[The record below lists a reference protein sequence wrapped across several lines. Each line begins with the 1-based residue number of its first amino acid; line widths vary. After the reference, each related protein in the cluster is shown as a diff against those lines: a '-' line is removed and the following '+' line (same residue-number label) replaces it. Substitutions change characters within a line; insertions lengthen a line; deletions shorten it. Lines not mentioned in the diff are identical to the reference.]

1 MVSRL
6 VFGSFGLRRT
16 FPCPDTAD
24 VSVDTALVSVDTS
37 LVSENTVLVLES
49 RALVSEDTALVSLFP
64 CPWSFHRC
72 GYCTSLLGPCGGAC
86 TGALLVLSGCVCCR
100 RRGCSIH
107 YIWSCCKCSSSSRTL
122 TSPSWRRG
130 FSHGP
135 DFSAFPYSSSSCRT
149 RSGCPG
155 CAVASSATGALLS
168 MYVAVLTQR
177 QIPAALC
184 AGWAPGP
191 FIDLSVGS
199 VSGVFCCGLVVVTPP
214 PVMKVVMSWAIQTFL
229 CGGSRLPFGSGEIS
243 FRVCKLA
250 KRRSKRFCAEVRGF
264 LSEAV
269 QFPFGFASWRKG
281 DPNVSVRRIE
291 ASFRKRC
298 NSLSGL
304 QVGEK
309 AIQTFLCGGSRLPFG
324 SGAIPFR
331 VCKLAKRRSK
341 RFCAEDRGFLSEAV
355 QFPFGFVS

>member
-1 MVSRL
+1 MSLVVSRL
-6 VFGSFGLRRT
+6 VFGSFSLRRT

-72 GYCTSLLGPCGGAC
+72 GYCTSLLGPCSGAC
-86 TGALLVLSGCVCCR
+86 TGTFLVLSGCVCCR
-100 RRGCSIH
+100 RRGYSIH
-107 YIWSCCKCSSSSRTL
+107 YIWSCCRCSSSSRTL

-130 FSHGP
+130 FSLGP

-155 CAVASSATGALLS
+155 CAVASSATGAVLS

-243 FRVCKLA
+243 F
-250 KRRSKRFCAEVRGF
+250 
-264 LSEAV
+264 
-269 QFPFGFASWRKG
+269 
-281 DPNVSVRRIE
+281 
-291 ASFRKRC
+291 
-298 NSLSGL
+298 SGL
-304 QVGEK
+304 QFGEK
-309 AIQTFLCGGSRLPFG
+309 TIQTFLCGGLRLPFG

-341 RFCAEDRGFLSEAV
+341 RFCAEDRDFLSEAV
-355 QFPFGFVS
+355 QFPFGFASWQKGDPNVSVRRIEASFRKRCNSLSGL